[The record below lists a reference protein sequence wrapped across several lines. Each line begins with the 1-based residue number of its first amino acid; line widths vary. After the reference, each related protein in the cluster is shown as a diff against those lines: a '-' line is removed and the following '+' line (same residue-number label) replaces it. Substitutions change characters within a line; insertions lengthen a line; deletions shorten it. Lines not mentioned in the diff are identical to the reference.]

1 MRRLDHIY
9 SLKSQIDKIAQRYNA
24 EKVYIFGSCARKED
38 TCDSDVDLLVDFNEK
53 ASLFDQIGLQLD
65 ISDMLNC
72 KVDII
77 PSTALTDPDFGA
89 SVKKDMVAL

>member
-24 EKVYIFGSCARKED
+24 EKVYIFGSCAHKED

-65 ISDMLNC
+65 ISDMLKC

-89 SVKKDMVAL
+89 SVKKDVVAL

>member
-65 ISDMLNC
+65 ISDILKC